1 MKQVVLILIFFISS
15 CGYQPIYVKKN
26 AEILEYSSISLIG
39 DAEINRKI
47 INSLNIKETNFNSLK
62 RELVLNSSFKVDE
75 TSKNSKGQVVSYRST
90 ARVELKI
97 LENKELQIGKIIIRD
112 FTYGNRDNK
121 FDLVEYQN
129 EVKNNLINE
138 VIEDINLFIN
148 LKWLSNIL
156 I

>member
-148 LKWLSNIL
+148 LK
-156 I
+156 